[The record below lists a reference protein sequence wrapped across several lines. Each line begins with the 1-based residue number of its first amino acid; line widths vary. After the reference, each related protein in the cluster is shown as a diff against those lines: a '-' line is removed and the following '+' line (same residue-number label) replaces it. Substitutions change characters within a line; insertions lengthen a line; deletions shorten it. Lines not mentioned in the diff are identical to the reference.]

1 MLSLSLVDGRIF
13 FVSEMKFPYK
23 KIFHT
28 QKKCGEILSYYQ
40 YYMETK
46 IITASTT
53 AKWIEQIPQLEN
65 RLPENCILDKG
76 ITGCG
81 ATRLAIT
88 NDRSTLIAAPT
99 VNLIKNKMQEHADLL
114 GVYGGV
120 TNQEIADYLQTHDC
134 WKIMATYDAI
144 PRVVDV
150 AGTEIYKKA
159 FLLVDE
165 YHRLLFDYSF
175 RHSAIAG
182 LLEQAPRFASK
193 TFLSATP
200 IEQEFLLDELQGI
213 PQVKIIW
220 PHAEPMQIRLWEEAS
235 PLAAVVTLCKNAIAQ
250 QVDFNLHF
258 FVNSVTFIG
267 KVIRQAKLTPDQVK
281 IVCST
286 SGESYDRNKEKID
299 GFPISTPNSQSCKIN
314 FYTSTCFE
322 GCDIFD
328 KVGRTYIVSD
338 GTATHSMLDIS
349 TTIRQIAGRIRDTQY
364 KEITHIYSKS
374 RYGRDVSYE
383 QFKASTEQ
391 ETDKAERFLKWYATA
406 DEDIKPTIYSDMKF
420 INTETMTLDRNQL
433 KLELLNFRNWKEI
446 YADSRN
452 LITEYKR
459 NGNEITST
467 DKHDIRIAKLETN
480 GKAKIPFKELFDRYA
495 ELRANKGMFSMNGFA
510 ADLIVKRNPLVRES
524 YEKLGA
530 ERVRELNYNQTQIKR
545 ELLKYEK
552 AELAYKVVQRI
563 KNDLPQQTAVPA
575 RIIKAKL
582 QQIYNDLG
590 IKQTAKATDLAE
602 WYDINTCYKNING
615 KNTAC
620 IILIRSRL
628 VAKKKIAAE

>member
-1 MLSLSLVDGRIF
+1 
-13 FVSEMKFPYK
+13 
-23 KIFHT
+23 
-28 QKKCGEILSYYQ
+28 
-40 YYMETK
+40 METK

-53 AKWIEQIPQLEN
+53 AKWVAQIPELEN

-99 VNLIKNKMQEHADLL
+99 VNLIKNKMQEHPDLL
-114 GVYGGV
+114 GVYGDV
-120 TNQEIADYLQTHDC
+120 SNQEITDYLKTHDR
-134 WKIMATYDAI
+134 WKIMATYDAV

-150 AGTEIYKKA
+150 AGAEIYSKA

-182 LLEQAPRFASK
+182 LLKQAPRFASK

-220 PHAEPMQIRLWEEAS
+220 PSAEPMQVRLWEETS
-235 PLAAVVTLCKNAIAQ
+235 PLATVAALCRNAIAR

-267 KVIRQAKLTPDQVK
+267 KVIRHAKLTPEQVR

-299 GFPISTPNSQSCKIN
+299 GFPISMPNGRPCKIN
-314 FYTSTCFE
+314 FYTSTSFE
-322 GCDIFD
+322 GCDVFD

-338 GTATHSMLDIS
+338 GTAVHSMLDIS

-406 DEDIKPTIYSDMKF
+406 DEDVKSTIYTDMKF

-446 YADSRN
+446 YTDSRN

-467 DKHDIRIAKLETN
+467 DKHNICISKLETN
-480 GKAKIPFKELFDRYA
+480 GKARIPFKELFDRYA
-495 ELRANKGMFSMNGFA
+495 ELRANQGLLSMNGFA

-545 ELLKYEK
+545 ELLKNEK
-552 AELAYKVVQRI
+552 TELAYKVVQRI
-563 KNDLPQQTAVPA
+563 KRDLPQQTAVPA
-575 RIIKAKL
+575 RIIKTKL
-582 QQIYNDLG
+582 QQIYDDLG
-590 IKQTAKATDLAE
+590 IRQTAKATDLAE
-602 WYDINTCYKNING
+602 WYDINTCYKNIDG
-615 KNTAC
+615 RNTAC

-628 VAKKKIAAE
+628 VAKKKIAAEDR

>member
-1 MLSLSLVDGRIF
+1 
-13 FVSEMKFPYK
+13 
-23 KIFHT
+23 
-28 QKKCGEILSYYQ
+28 
-40 YYMETK
+40 METR
-46 IITASTT
+46 IITASIT
-53 AKWIEQIPQLEN
+53 AKWIEQIPELEN

-220 PHAEPMQIRLWEEAS
+220 PHAEPMQIRLWEETS

-267 KVIRQAKLTPDQVK
+267 KVIRHAKLTPDQVK

-286 SGESYDRNKEKID
+286 SGESYDRNKEKMD
-299 GFPISTPNSQSCKIN
+299 GFPISLPSGQPCKIN
-314 FYTSTCFE
+314 FYTSTAFE

-433 KLELLNFRNWKEI
+433 KLDLLNFRNWQEI

-495 ELRANKGMFSMNGFA
+495 ELRANKGMFSMNDFA

-552 AELAYKVVQRI
+552 TELAYKVVQRI

-575 RIIKAKL
+575 RIIKSKL

-602 WYDINTCYKNING
+602 WYDINTCYKNIDG

-628 VAKKKIAAE
+628 VAKKKIAAEQTDND

>member
-1 MLSLSLVDGRIF
+1 
-13 FVSEMKFPYK
+13 
-23 KIFHT
+23 
-28 QKKCGEILSYYQ
+28 
-40 YYMETK
+40 METR
-46 IITASTT
+46 IITASIT
-53 AKWIEQIPQLEN
+53 AKWIEEIPELKD

-99 VNLIKNKMQEHADLL
+99 VNLIKNKMQEHPDLL

-120 TNQEIADYLQTHDC
+120 TNQEIADYLKTHDC

-220 PHAEPMQIRLWEEAS
+220 PHAEPMQIRLWEEIS

-267 KVIRQAKLTPDQVK
+267 KVIRHAKLTPDQVR

-299 GFPISTPNSQSCKIN
+299 GFSISMPSGQPCKIN

-328 KVGRTYIVSD
+328 KVGRTYIISD
-338 GTATHSMLDIS
+338 GTATHSMLDVS

-374 RYGRDVSYE
+374 RYGRDVSYA

-391 ETDKAERFLKWYATA
+391 EIDKAERFLKWYATA
-406 DEDIKPTIYSDMKF
+406 DEDIRHTIYSDMKF
-420 INTETMTLDRNQL
+420 INTETMTLDRNRL
-433 KLELLNFRNWKEI
+433 NLELLNFRNWQEI
-446 YADSRN
+446 YADGRS
-452 LITEYKR
+452 LITEYQR

-467 DKHDIRIAKLETN
+467 DKHNIRISKLETN
-480 GKAKIPFKELFDRYA
+480 SKAKIPFKELFDRYA
-495 ELRANKGMFSMNGFA
+495 ELRANEGMFSMNGFT

-530 ERVRELNYNQTQIKR
+530 KRVRELNYNQTQIKR

-590 IKQTAKATDLAE
+590 IKQTAKASDIAE
-602 WYDINTCYKNING
+602 WYDVDTCYRNING

-620 IILIRSRL
+620 VILIRCRL
-628 VAKKKIAAE
+628 VAKKKIAAEQTDNNLIIKNI